1 MTTEANTPSDSANEN
16 RRLQPER
23 DSGEV
28 ETLRDL
34 VELGRRLAAE
44 IPEEERKAERAI
56 MVAYLDEVAA
66 REPSRRPDENP
77 E

>member
-1 MTTEANTPSDSANEN
+1 MTTEANTPSDSANED
-16 RRLQPER
+16 RRLER

-34 VELGRRLAAE
+34 VELGRRLAGD

-66 REPSRRPDENP
+66 REPSRRPDERAG
-77 E
+77 

>member
-1 MTTEANTPSDSANEN
+1 MTTEANTPSDSANED
-16 RRLQPER
+16 RRLERER

-34 VELGRRLAAE
+34 VELGRRLAAD

-66 REPSRRPDENP
+66 REPSRRPDEHA